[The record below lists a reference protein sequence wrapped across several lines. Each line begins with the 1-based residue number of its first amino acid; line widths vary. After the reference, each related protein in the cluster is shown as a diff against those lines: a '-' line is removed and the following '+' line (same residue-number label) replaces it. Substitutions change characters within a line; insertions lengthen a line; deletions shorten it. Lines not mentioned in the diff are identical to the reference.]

1 MGNQSSDN
9 QGGAYFYDWENKM
22 TRCMVDGMQSSYT
35 YDGNGRRITKTIH
48 GPRTFTT
55 LFVYNSGGQL
65 IAEYGGSLPE
75 NGGTSYFDK
84 RPSWQHP
91 RW

>member
-1 MGNQSSDN
+1 
-9 QGGAYFYDWENKM
+9 
-22 TRCMVDGMQSSYT
+22 MQSSYT

-48 GPRTFTT
+48 GPTTFTT

-65 IAEYGGSLPE
+65 IAEYGGPSPE

-91 RW
+91 RGDQQRGSGRG